1 MKTYSSINQIR
12 TNNDL
17 KLNAVQQEL
26 VHAMQRI
33 STLNNKKI
41 SFQVA
46 EECIELETKVKF
58 NRFWSIFYLQQI
70 FTATQTKFHCN
81 SNKM

>member
-17 KLNAVQQEL
+17 KLNAVQQQL

-33 STLNNKKI
+33 STLNNKKT

-58 NRFWSIFYLQQI
+58 NRFWSIFYLQQN